1 MFADNAFLLNNAFKY
16 ADNAHISSREKSC
29 IYSCKESFRKQIVWI
44 KNANRVQHGTHSLIW
59 RNEKVH
65 EWGSLFLPVAPSTD
79 KPLVQLPF
87 HRLGASGQRH
97 RARTHHYSGAIS
109 SRRPSPFPSPIFL
122 FSFTVAQTPKHSHP
136 SYSSFLPSP
145 SPKPLLFS
153 NIQKTS
159 IKIPYC
165 SVYIAKLNSVVS

>member
-1 MFADNAFLLNNAFKY
+1 MFADNAFLFNNAFKY

-29 IYSCKESFRKQIVWI
+29 IYSCKESFRKQTVWI

-109 SRRPSPFPSPIFL
+109 SRRPNPFPSPIFFIFL
-122 FSFTVAQTPKHSHP
+122 YGRSNPQT
-136 SYSSFLPSP
+136 LPTF
-145 SPKPLLFS
+145 LLFFPPIPLS
-153 NIQKTS
+153 KTS
-159 IKIPYC
+159 TCFNYSKNKY
-165 SVYIAKLNSVVS
+165 KNSLLFCLHS